1 MITLTNSYRYVDQI
15 DTVVSTESLPE
26 NEIDAYLGTACGR
39 NAQCG
44 KENNGKGLIAYEDSY
59 NENVTIWM
67 VCLGNAA
74 WNTTLN
80 ITAMY
85 LRNYTEPEVE
95 SSESGLS
102 KGGIAGIVI
111 ACVVAF
117 LFIVGLLI
125 SLKGTAGLKSLC
137 KCCINKTQSLPDD
150 SPRQDIERKETGLAG
165 EKEIAHQPSNQ
176 VSIQPS
182 PAKDL
187 TRQPLSGLLE
197 DPLGN
202 SAHGGFGHDL
212 NATGQNLLGN
222 AKQSHESGPHGHPAA
237 GTTYNSGGSPSNSG
251 AHLPNINVDK
261 VPAAKEWAH
270 LDQEQ
275 HLSDPNSQRFGASDE
290 NGKLANSKRGQ

>member
-1 MITLTNSYRYVDQI
+1 MITLTNSYMYVDQVNTTI
-15 DTVVSTESLPE
+15 TTESLPE
-26 NEIDAYLGTACGR
+26 NEIDAYLGTTCGR

-44 KENNGKGLIAYEDSY
+44 KDNNGKGLNGYEESY

-67 VCLGNAA
+67 VCLGNTT
-74 WNTTLN
+74 WNTNLN
-80 ITAMY
+80 VTALY
-85 LRNYTEPEVE
+85 LRNYTEPVSD

-125 SLKGTAGLKSLC
+125 SLKGTAGIKSLC
-137 KCCINKTQSLPDD
+137 KCCLNKTQSLPDD
-150 SPRQDIERKETGLAG
+150 SPRQEVERKETGLAG
-165 EKEIAHQPSNQ
+165 DKEIAHQPSNQ

-197 DPLGN
+197 DQLGS
-202 SAHGGFGHDL
+202 SAHNGFGHDL

-222 AKQSHESGPHGHPAA
+222 AKQSHENGPHIGAAA
-237 GTTYNSGGSPSNSG
+237 GTTYNSNGSPKGSS
-251 AHLPNINVDK
+251 HLPNINVDK
-261 VPAAKEWAH
+261 IPAAKEWAH

-275 HLSDPNSQRFGASDE
+275 HLSDPNSQRFGESE
-290 NGKLANSKRGQ
+290 NGKLADSKRGQ